1 MKEAYT
7 PAEADVLLISLP
19 SLRAGDAVSTSVD
32 PTPTVPGGNGGGI
45 GGGGYDPGG
54 WT

>member
-19 SLRAGDAVSTSVD
+19 SLRAGDAVTTS
-32 PTPTVPGGNGGGI
+32 PTQPTTPGGNGGI

>member
-1 MKEAYT
+1 MKEVYT

-19 SLRAGDAVSTSVD
+19 SLRAGDVVTTSNT
-32 PTPTVPGGNGGGI
+32 TPTVPGGNGGI